1 MMTIDCE
8 KRVQKMERRPH
19 EGFDWRA
26 LLSRRLVTAE
36 EVVSHVNSGDRVSIS
51 LALQTPHALCGA
63 LAARLTDLERVVI
76 SHSAA
81 LFDWD
86 IPGVAERFRLQSTFL
101 SSVDRRL
108 HDSRREEFMPVGLYR
123 AGVLPP
129 GLDNFNIFMVKVSP
143 PNRDGYVSFGE
154 SLIMSKLMVRRAEL
168 VIGEI
173 DERAIWTGGDNMIRV
188 SEINF
193 FVEPTEIVPRAQLP
207 PPSEEEQR
215 TVGAIC
221 ELIARELIPD
231 RATIQVGVGS
241 TSGMLMYALGG
252 HHDLGMATEVIPR
265 GTVPLVR
272 EGIVTGKFKKM
283 MPGVVTASAFSPVTS
298 QEEVD
303 LADSDMRFYLYDFN
317 FTDDVRVIARED
329 GLIAVNNAI
338 AVDFGGQA
346 ASESIGT
353 RMFSGTGGQTVF
365 AIGACLAGG
374 LSIIVLPSSSMVKG
388 RRVSRI
394 VPVLEPGS
402 VVTAT
407 RSSVHYVV
415 TEHGIADLRGKSV
428 PERARELIAIAHPD
442 FRADLSEEAR
452 RLYG

>member
-1 MMTIDCE
+1 M
-8 KRVQKMERRPH
+8 RRRPH

-26 LLSRRLVTAE
+26 LLGPRLVTAE
-36 EVVSHVNSGDRVSIS
+36 EAVSHVDSGDRVSVS

-63 LAARLTDLERVVI
+63 LAARLSDLERVVI

-101 SSVDRRL
+101 SPVDRHL
-108 HDSRREEFMPVGLYR
+108 HDTRREEFMPVGLYR

-129 GLDNFNIFMVKVSP
+129 GLDNFNVFMVRVSP

-154 SLIMSKLMVRRAEL
+154 SLIMSKLMARRAEL

-173 DERAIWTGGDNMIRV
+173 DERAIWTGGDNAIHL

-193 FVEPTEIVPRAQLP
+193 FVEPIEIVPRAQLP

-221 ELIARELIPD
+221 ELVARELVPD

-241 TSGMLMYALGG
+241 TSGMLMYALGR

-272 EGIVTGKFKKM
+272 EGIVTGKFKKL
-283 MPGVVTASAFSPVTS
+283 MPGVVTASAFSPVTPE
-298 QEEVD
+298 EEVD
-303 LADSDMRFYLYDFN
+303 LADGDARFHLYDFN
-317 FTDDVRVIARED
+317 FTDDVRVIAREE

-402 VVTAT
+402 VVTST
-407 RSSVHYVV
+407 RSSVHYIV

-442 FRADLSEEAR
+442 FRAELNEEAH

>member
-1 MMTIDCE
+1 MGDSTA
-8 KRVQKMERRPH
+8 RRPH
-19 EGFDWRA
+19 EGWNWRA
-26 LLSRRLVTAE
+26 ALGRRLVTAE
-36 EVVSHVNSGDRVSIS
+36 EAVSHIKSGDRVSIS
-51 LALQTPHALCGA
+51 LSLQTPYALCGA
-63 LAARLTDLERVVI
+63 LATRLTELERVVI
-76 SHSAA
+76 THSAA

-86 IPGVAERFRLQSTFL
+86 IPGLGERFRLQSTFL
-101 SSVDRRL
+101 SPVDRHL
-108 HDSRREEFMPVGLYR
+108 HDSHREEFMPVGLYR
-123 AGVLPP
+123 AGVLPA
-129 GLDNFNIFMVKVSP
+129 GLDNFNVFMVRVSP

-154 SLIMSKLMVRRAEL
+154 SLIMSKLMARRAEL

-173 DERAIWTGGDNMIRV
+173 DERAIWTGGDNTIHT

-193 FVEPTEIVPRAQLP
+193 FVEPTEIVPRAQLAA
-207 PPSEEEQR
+207 PSEEEER
-215 TVGAIC
+215 VVSAIC
-221 ELIARELIPD
+221 QLVAHELIPD

-241 TSGMLMYALGG
+241 TSGMLMYGLGG

-272 EGIVTGKFKKM
+272 AGIVTGKFKKM
-283 MPGVVTASAFSPVTS
+283 MPGLVTASAFSPATP
-298 QEEVD
+298 QEEVE
-303 LADSDMRFYLYDFN
+303 LADGDMRFHLYDFN
-317 FTDDVRVIARED
+317 FTDDIRVIARED
-329 GLIAVNNAI
+329 GLIVVNNAI

-374 LSIIVLPSSSMVKG
+374 LSIIVLPSTSIVKG
-388 RRVSRI
+388 QRVSRI
-394 VPVLEPGS
+394 VPVLAPGS

-415 TEHGIADLRGKSV
+415 TEQGIADLRGKSV

-442 FRADLSEEAR
+442 FRAELSEEAH

>member
-1 MMTIDCE
+1 
-8 KRVQKMERRPH
+8 MEDIMPRCRPH
-19 EGFDWRA
+19 EGWNWRA
-26 LLSRRLVTAE
+26 ALGHRLVTAE
-36 EVVSHVNSGDRVSIS
+36 EAVSHINSGDRVSIS

-86 IPGVAERFRLQSTFL
+86 IPGLAERFRLQSTFL
-101 SSVDRRL
+101 SPVDRRL

-129 GLDNFNIFMVKVSP
+129 GLDNFNVFMVKVSP

-154 SLIMSKLMVRRAEL
+154 SLIMSKLMVRRAGL

-303 LADSDMRFYLYDFN
+303 LADGDVRFYLYDFN

>member
-1 MMTIDCE
+1 
-8 KRVQKMERRPH
+8 MEESIARQRPH
-19 EGFDWRA
+19 EGWNWRA
-26 LLSRRLVTAE
+26 ALGRRLVTAE
-36 EVVSHVNSGDRVSIS
+36 EAISRINSGDRVSIS

-63 LAARLTDLERVVI
+63 LAARLTELNSVVI

-81 LFDWD
+81 LFDWE
-86 IPGVAERFRLQSTFL
+86 IPGLAERFRLQSTFL
-101 SSVDRRL
+101 SPVDRHL

-123 AGVLPP
+123 AGVLPH
-129 GLDNFNIFMVKVSP
+129 GLDNFNVFMVRVSP
-143 PNRDGYVSFGE
+143 PNREGYVSFGE
-154 SLIMSKLMVRRAEL
+154 SLIMSKLMARQAEL

-173 DERAIWTGGDNMIRV
+173 DERAIWTGGDNTIHT

-193 FVEPTEIVPRAQLP
+193 FVEPTEIVSRAKLP
-207 PPSEEEQR
+207 PPSEEEER
-215 TVGAIC
+215 TVSAIC
-221 ELIARELIPD
+221 QLVARELIPD

-298 QEEVD
+298 QEEVE
-303 LADSDMRFYLYDFN
+303 LADDDMRFHLYDFN
-317 FTDDVRVIARED
+317 FTDDVRVIAREE

-353 RMFSGTGGQTVF
+353 RMFSGTGGQTAF

-394 VPVLEPGS
+394 VPVLDPGS

-407 RSSVHYVV
+407 RTSVHYVV

-442 FRADLSEEAR
+442 FRAELNEEAR

>member
-1 MMTIDCE
+1 
-8 KRVQKMERRPH
+8 MEDIMPRCRPH
-19 EGFDWRA
+19 EGWNWRA
-26 LLSRRLVTAE
+26 ALGHRLVTAE
-36 EVVSHVNSGDRVSIS
+36 EAVSHINSGDRVSIS

-63 LAARLTDLERVVI
+63 LATRLTDLERVVI

-86 IPGVAERFRLQSTFL
+86 IPGLAERFRLQSTFL
-101 SSVDRRL
+101 SPVDRRL

-129 GLDNFNIFMVKVSP
+129 GLDNFNVFMVKVSP

-154 SLIMSKLMVRRAEL
+154 SLIMSKLMARRAKL

-173 DERAIWTGGDNMIRV
+173 DERAIWTGGDNTIHM

-221 ELIARELIPD
+221 ELVARELIPY

-272 EGIVTGKFKKM
+272 EGIVTGKFKKT

-298 QEEVD
+298 QEEVE
-303 LADSDMRFYLYDFN
+303 LADGDMRFHLYDFN

-338 AVDFGGQA
+338 AVDLGGQA

-442 FRADLSEEAR
+442 FRGELGVEAR

>member
-1 MMTIDCE
+1 MG
-8 KRVQKMERRPH
+8 RRPH

-26 LLSRRLVTAE
+26 LLGHRLVTAE
-36 EVVSHVNSGDRVSIS
+36 KAVNRVNTGDRVSIS

-63 LAARLTDLERVVI
+63 LTARLTELERVVV

-81 LFDWD
+81 LFDWE
-86 IPGVAERFRLQSTFL
+86 IPGLAERFRLQSTFL
-101 SSVDRRL
+101 SPVDRHL

-129 GLDNFNIFMVKVSP
+129 GLDNFNVFMVKVSP
-143 PNRDGYVSFGE
+143 PNPEGFVSFGE
-154 SLIMSKLMVRRAEL
+154 SLIMSKLMARRAEL

-173 DERAIWTGGDNMIRV
+173 DERAIWTGGDNAIHL
-188 SEINF
+188 SEIDF
-193 FVEPTEIVPRAQLP
+193 FVEPGEIVPRAKLP
-207 PPSEEEQR
+207 PPSAEEQR
-215 TVGAIC
+215 TVAAIC
-221 ELIARELIPD
+221 ELVARELIPD

-265 GTVPLVR
+265 GTVPMVR
-272 EGIVTGKFKKM
+272 EGIVTGKYKKM
-283 MPGVVTASAFSPVTS
+283 MPGVVTASAFSPVTPL
-298 QEEVD
+298 EEVE
-303 LADSDMRFYLYDFN
+303 LADGDMRFHLYDFN
-317 FTDDVRVIARED
+317 FTDDLRVIARED
-329 GLIAVNNAI
+329 GLIAINNAI

-407 RSSVHYVV
+407 RSSAHYVV
-415 TEHGIADLRGKSV
+415 TEHGIADLR
-428 PERARELIAIAHPD
+428 PA
-442 FRADLSEEAR
+442 
-452 RLYG
+452 

>member
-1 MMTIDCE
+1 
-8 KRVQKMERRPH
+8 MEESRARRRPH
-19 EGFDWRA
+19 EGWNWRA
-26 LLSRRLVTAE
+26 ALGRRLVTAE
-36 EVVSHVNSGDRVSIS
+36 EAVSHINSGDRVSIS
-51 LALQTPHALCGA
+51 LALQTPYALCGA
-63 LAARLTDLERVVI
+63 LAARLTELEGVVI

-86 IPGVAERFRLQSTFL
+86 IPGLAERFRLQSTFL
-101 SSVDRRL
+101 SPVDRHL
-108 HDSRREEFMPVGLYR
+108 HDSGREEFMPVGLYR

-129 GLDNFNIFMVKVSP
+129 GVDNFDVFMVRVSP
-143 PNRDGYVSFGE
+143 PNREGYVGFGE
-154 SLIMSKLMVRRAEL
+154 SLIMSKLMARRAGL

-173 DERAIWTGGDNMIRV
+173 DERAIWTGGDNTIHV
-188 SEINF
+188 SELDF
-193 FVEPTEIVPRAQLP
+193 FVEPTEIVPRAKLP
-207 PPSEEEQR
+207 PPTEEEER

-221 ELIARELIPD
+221 RLVARELIPD

-283 MPGVVTASAFSPVTS
+283 MPGLVTASAFSPVTS
-298 QEEVD
+298 QEEVE
-303 LADSDMRFYLYDFN
+303 LADGDMRFHLYDFN

-338 AVDFGGQA
+338 AVDLGGQA

-394 VPVLEPGS
+394 VPVLAPGS

-407 RSSVHYVV
+407 RTSVHYVV
-415 TEHGIADLRGKSV
+415 TQHGIADLRGKSV

-442 FRADLSEEAR
+442 FRAELSEEAR